1 MSTFESLGL
10 LLTLTLG
17 GLGMFLVVLVVTFVF
32 AKIVTKPSEFERF
45 GEVEDSEDYFDTNL
59 HYNEDRKD
67 IFVIEDVEGCII
79 NKENRSDDCPP
90 IAMSERPQN
99 KLVTLSNMWH
109 SLTSGRLKE
118 NIFGSKFIELQP

>member
-90 IAMSERPQN
+90 IAMSERPQT

>member
-45 GEVEDSEDYFDTNL
+45 GEVDVTESEEYFDTNL
-59 HYNEDRKD
+59 HYNDNGKD
-67 IFVIEDVEGCII
+67 IFVIEDVEGYQ
-79 NKENRSDDCPP
+79 E
-90 IAMSERPQN
+90 
-99 KLVTLSNMWH
+99 
-109 SLTSGRLKE
+109 LTFT
-118 NIFGSKFIELQP
+118 NTWV